1 MSFARLKLN
10 DRLSH
15 WARKRFAFAV
25 LLMLAGTLLVISEKT
40 YHDTTATLDF
50 GIALTDARIESMRLL
65 QLTNDAEIAQF
76 GFLVTGQDQYLAQF
90 DAARA
95 ELPAVQQAIT
105 VFFADKGARSAADVA
120 RLIDLS
126 RLEFENMGQTLA
138 LARAGQA
145 QAAADLARS
154 ATERKE
160 MVALRAALKTHFLDA
175 AALQANAR
183 VSIYDALMLERVAVG
198 SLTLL
203 SLFSMFLFLRQLALQ
218 DRSVRSQQAAL
229 HAERERLEEQ
239 VRRRT
244 AQLTELAQHLQSVR
258 EDERALLALELH
270 DELGGLLTVSKLE
283 IARAR
288 SKVNEPEELL
298 RRLDRITDTLNQ
310 GIALKRRIIEDLR
323 PSALT
328 HLGLAVALQ
337 NLCSDMGDSL
347 GIPVRLTM
355 VDSRLSRDA
364 ELAVYRF
371 VQEALTN
378 VGKYASATEVEVRLE
393 VASGKATVTVRD
405 DGSGFDTTNPRAGHH
420 GLAGMQFRAESLGGS
435 MHIESAP
442 GKGTVVR
449 IEFAEE
455 PDSQFPADAN
465 SAT

>member
-1 MSFARLKLN
+1 MPLIRLHLN
-10 DRLSH
+10 DRLSP
-15 WARKRFAFAV
+15 WARRRLAMAILV
-25 LLMLAGTLLVISEKT
+25 LLAGTLLIISEKT
-40 YHDTTATLDF
+40 YRDTIDTLDF
-50 GIALTDARIESMRLL
+50 DIALTDARLESMRLL
-65 QLTNDAEIAQF
+65 QLTNEAEIAQF
-76 GFLVTGQDQYLAQF
+76 GFLVTGQNRYLTQF
-90 DAARA
+90 DAART

-105 VFFADKGARSAADVA
+105 AFFADKGARSAADVA

-126 RLEFENMGQTLA
+126 RLKFENMSQTLA

-145 QAAADLARS
+145 QAAADLTRN
-154 ATERKE
+154 ATGRRE
-160 MVALRAALKTHFLDA
+160 MVALGAALKDHFLDA
-175 AALQANAR
+175 AALQASAR
-183 VSIYDALMLERVAVG
+183 VSIYDALTTERIAVG

-203 SLFSMFLFLRQLALQ
+203 SMFSMFLFLRQLALRE
-218 DRSVRSQQAAL
+218 RSINTQQATL
-229 HAERERLEEQ
+229 VAERERLEEEA
-239 VRRRT
+239 RRRT
-244 AQLTELAQHLQSVR
+244 VQLTELAQHLQSVR

-337 NLCSDMGDSL
+337 NLCGDMSNSL
-347 GIPVRLTM
+347 GIPVRLSM
-355 VDSRLSRDA
+355 AESRLSPDA

-378 VGKYASATEVEVRLE
+378 VGKYASATEVKVGLQ
-393 VASGKATVTVRD
+393 VANGKATVTVRD
-405 DGSGFDTTNPRAGHH
+405 DGAGFDTTNPRAGHH

-442 GKGTVVR
+442 GKGTMVS

-455 PDSQFPADAN
+455 PVSQFPPGAYTAN
-465 SAT
+465 